1 MKSNITSWK
10 LNNNKEETVMIPPS
24 NDSNAPRII
33 EAQKPRQAWANA
45 WRTQVKPAGLLLLS
59 TLAVSSAVA
68 QEQRPN
74 IVWIFSDD
82 HAVQAFGS
90 YKSRFNGEN
99 LTPNLDRLAA
109 EGMVFDRAYVGNSI
123 CSPSRGTL
131 LTGKHSHMH
140 GQIGNPSG
148 SRVDFDHGQP
158 QFQKVLRE
166 HGYQTSLVG
175 KIHINGT
182 VQGFDHWE
190 VLPGQGRYIN
200 PVFISEEGET
210 VREGHSTDVITDRA
224 LRWLE
229 QDRDPGRPF
238 MLMVH
243 YKAPHRHWHP
253 ADRFRQAFSNRFFPE
268 PDTLF
273 DTYEGRGTAAREQ
286 DMSIAKT
293 MTRGDLKLDQWP
305 ERAAWFEQ
313 AGPPEGDDRV
323 RWKYQAYMRDYLA
336 CIAGIDENVGRLLD
350 YLKAQGLDRNTIVM
364 YSSDQG
370 FYLGEHGWFDKRFM
384 YEESFRTPLLARWPG
399 KIPAGSRN
407 ADLVQNIDNAPT
419 FLDLAGVPIPAD
431 MQGRSLVPL
440 LKGETPADWRESLY
454 YHYYEY
460 PGAHSVRRH
469 EGVATDRYKLIRF
482 YGRDVP
488 GGEEWELYDLQND
501 PQEMKSAY
509 GQPEMAEVVAR
520 LKAELRKLREQ
531 YEVPPDDAFPQPRRA
546 RPVVPQRDA
555 F

>member
-1 MKSNITSWK
+1 MT
-10 LNNNKEETVMIPPS
+10 
-24 NDSNAPRII
+24 NDSNLFSV
-33 EAQKPRQAWANA
+33 EVAQKPQQTWVNV
-45 WRTQVKPAGLLLLS
+45 WRTKIKPAGLLLFS
-59 TLAVSSAVA
+59 ALAVSSAVA
-68 QEQRPN
+68 QDQRPN

-82 HAVQAFGS
+82 HAVQAFDS

-123 CSPSRGTL
+123 CCPSRGTL
-131 LTGKHSHMH
+131 LTGKHSHKH
-140 GQIGNPSG
+140 GQIGNG
-148 SRVDFDHGQP
+148 KGQFDHDQP
-158 QFQKVLRE
+158 QFQKVLQN
-166 HGYQTSLVG
+166 HGYQTSLIG
-175 KIHINGT
+175 KIHIDGT

-200 PVFISEEGET
+200 PVLISEEGET

-229 QDRDPGRPF
+229 QDRDSERPF

-243 YKAPHRHWHP
+243 YKAPHRHWVP
-253 ADRFRQAFSNRFFPE
+253 ADRFRRAFSNRFFPE

-273 DTYEGRGTAAREQ
+273 DNYEGRGTAAREQ
-286 DMSIAKT
+286 DMSIEKT
-293 MTRGDLKLDQWP
+293 MTRGDLKLGQWP
-305 ERAAWFEQ
+305 ERDAWFKQ
-313 AGPPEGDDRV
+313 AGPPEGDDLV

-350 YLKAQGLDRNTIVM
+350 YLKAHGLDRNTVVM

-460 PGAHSVRRH
+460 PGIHSVRRH

-482 YGRDVP
+482 YGLDVP

-509 GQPEMAEVVAR
+509 GNPEMAAVTAR
-520 LKAELRKLREQ
+520 LKAELGKLREQ
-531 YEVPPDDAFPQPRRA
+531 YEVPPDDAFPQHKRA
-546 RPVVPQRDA
+546 RPEPKA